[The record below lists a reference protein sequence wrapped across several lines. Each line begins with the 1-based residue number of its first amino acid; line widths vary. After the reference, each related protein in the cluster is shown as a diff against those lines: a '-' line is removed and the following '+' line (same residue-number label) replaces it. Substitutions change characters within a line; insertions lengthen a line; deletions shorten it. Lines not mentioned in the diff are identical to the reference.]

1 MKDSLTLHQSN
12 FLIMKSNIFFALFVM
27 AALTILN
34 TSCNKIKD
42 AVKATITLT
51 SADIEFTI
59 PQITNTGT
67 VSIASKDV
75 YLNVDSIIKAT
86 NSKLS
91 ASYIKSVN
99 VKSCTITMLDGD
111 INNNFSALESC
122 KCDFSSNVNAT
133 LYTIAEITGN
143 PDVEAYT
150 LEIPVNNTVNLKD
163 YFSATTF
170 TYNVTGTARKTTNKD
185 IQCRATIK
193 YSLEAGL

>member
-1 MKDSLTLHQSN
+1 MKKT
-12 FLIMKSNIFFALFVM
+12 IFFALFMM
-27 AALTILN
+27 ASTILLN
-34 TSCNKIKD
+34 TSCNKIKE
-42 AVKATITLT
+42 AVKANITLT

-59 PQITNTGT
+59 PEITNIGT

-99 VKSCTITMLDGD
+99 VKSCTLTMLDGD
-111 INNNFSALESC
+111 ANNNFSALESC

-150 LEIPVNNTVNLKD
+150 LEIPVNSTVNLKD

-170 TYNVTGTARKTTNKD
+170 TYSVTGTARKITTKP
-185 IQCRATIK
+185 IQCKATIR